1 MARKRGGRGDETV
14 TPSLLL
20 RAYACGIF
28 PMADSADDPSL
39 YWVEPA
45 IRGVL
50 PLDAF
55 RLPRRLARTV
65 RADVFE
71 IRIDTDFA
79 QVIDNCAASRPGR
92 RSTWINATIRE
103 LYGKLFRLG
112 HVHTVEAWRDGAMVG
127 GLYGVKLGAAFFGES
142 MFARERDASK
152 VALTHL
158 VARLRRGGFQL
169 LDTQFVT
176 EHLARFGTIETAR
189 EEYHL
194 LLDAALEGEAEFR
207 PFPGEAASNTPIPG
221 REILAELASNPES

>member
-1 MARKRGGRGDETV
+1 VARKRGGRGDETV

-50 PLDAF
+50 PLDEF
-55 RLPRRLARTV
+55 RFPRRLARTV

-71 IRIDTDFA
+71 VRIDTDFA
-79 QVIDNCAASRPGR
+79 EVIDNCAASRPGR

-112 HVHTVEAWRDGAMVG
+112 HVHTVEAWREGRMVG

-142 MFARERDASK
+142 MFALERDASK

-158 VARLRRGGFQL
+158 VARLRKGGFQL

-189 EEYHL
+189 EDYHR
-194 LLDAALEGEAEFR
+194 LLDAALEREAEIR
-207 PFPGEAASNTPIPG
+207 PFPEDLSNTPVPG
-221 REILAELASNPES
+221 RKILAALSGNPET